1 MNSEI
6 TLSRKVDNFERD
18 FANGYLVG
26 ELLHKLGH
34 LGEALDLNDGTTL
47 QVITHYLLCT
57 MAQIAEANAYWSPL
71 LCPFPP
77 SLYFLTLPLI
87 HFSLFLTHIY

>member
-1 MNSEI
+1 MASILEGWVNGEI

-34 LGEALDLNDGTTL
+34 LHGEALDLNDGTTL
-47 QVITHYLLCT
+47 QVIIHYLLCI
-57 MAQIAEANAYWSPL
+57 MAWIAKHNAYCSPL
-71 LCPFPP
+71 LCPNPP
-77 SLYFLTLPLI
+77 SL
-87 HFSLFLTHIY
+87 SS